1 MSGGLVQRRLQ
12 LLEGVDRHTPK
23 LIAQLPR
30 AEVGC
35 RRLGQQPM
43 HSRVA
48 RLEML
53 KRGRRHIHTHEGV
66 RNRHAGCEIDMA
78 DRHGRTVVVVLHEV
92 NYAAA
97 HTDRIVALKD
107 GRLAFE
113 GPPGVVLTA
122 ERLSSL
128 YGTSVAVR
136 DVEGRPVALHYA

>member
-1 MSGGLVQRRLQ
+1 
-12 LLEGVDRHTPK
+12 
-23 LIAQLPR
+23 
-30 AEVGC
+30 
-35 RRLGQQPM
+35 
-43 HSRVA
+43 
-48 RLEML
+48 
-53 KRGRRHIHTHEGV
+53 
-66 RNRHAGCEIDMA
+66 MA